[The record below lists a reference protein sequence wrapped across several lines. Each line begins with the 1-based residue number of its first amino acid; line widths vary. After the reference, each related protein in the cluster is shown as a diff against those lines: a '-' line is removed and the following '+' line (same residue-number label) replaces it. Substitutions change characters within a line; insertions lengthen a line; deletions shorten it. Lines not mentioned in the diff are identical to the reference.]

1 MSHVGHS
8 NDQLF
13 LECNKARE
21 MLYGALEMRNKALEM
36 HVGDISNTI
45 ASKLLAFYQRE
56 CAAEC
61 SCHVGFP
68 VL

>member
-36 HVGDISNTI
+36 HVGDISNKILKYGTHYKRFRP
-45 ASKLLAFYQRE
+45 SYQK
-56 CAAEC
+56 
-61 SCHVGFP
+61 
-68 VL
+68 